1 MPMAESD
8 GAQIHYE
15 VFGQGAPVLF
25 LHEFAGDHRSWIDQ
39 VRRFARDRR
48 CICLSARGYPPS
60 DVPADSGSYGQ
71 KLANA
76 DALAV
81 LDALAI
87 DQADIVGL
95 SMGAYTALQLA
106 IYHPARVRAVVAASG
121 GSGAF
126 RPTRDA
132 FIAQTLGIADAIEA
146 AVALPV
152 EEMGIAP
159 TRIQLLRKDPLGWAQ
174 FCANLSEHP
183 PQAAAHTLRGV
194 QAARPSLYDLETAL
208 SQVTAPVLLLVGDE
222 DEPCLDVNLWLK
234 RIMPTA
240 RLQIVPATGHAV
252 NLEEP
257 AVFNAAV
264 AGFLDAV
271 ETGRWRPRDALAGTG
286 GNMYSGGDR
295 PA

>member
-1 MPMAESD
+1 MPMADSR

-15 VFGQGAPVLF
+15 VFGEGMPVLF

-39 VRRFARDRR
+39 VRRFARGHR

-60 DVPADSGSYGQ
+60 DAPADADSYSQ
-71 KLANA
+71 ALANA

-87 DQADIVGL
+87 EQAHIVGL

-121 GSGAF
+121 GSGAY

-132 FIAQTLGIADAIEA
+132 FIAQTLASADAIQA
-146 AVALPV
+146 AGALPV
-152 EEMGIAP
+152 EEMGIAA
-159 TRIQLLRKDPLGWAQ
+159 TRIQLLRKDPLGWAL

-183 PQAAAHTLRGV
+183 AQAAAHTLRGI

-208 SQVTAPVLLLVGDE
+208 SQVDAPVLLLVGDE

-234 RIMPTA
+234 RIMRTA
-240 RLQIVPATGHAV
+240 RLQVLPGTGHAV

-257 AVFNAAV
+257 AAFNAAV
-264 AGFLDAV
+264 ASFLDAV
-271 ETGRWRPRDALAGTG
+271 ETGRWRPRDPLAAAGADIYRG
-286 GNMYSGGDR
+286 R
-295 PA
+295 